1 MKKIPCIILAIL
13 LCVAHVNAQVA
24 AVFDPT
30 NWLTAIDTLYATYD
44 QIMNTVQQLKTQY
57 EQLQHAYEMAKTWDF
72 SNIKWDGDWDFR
84 NEIQSAG
91 LAVNRQLTRLR
102 NVKEALQ
109 AQNIRL
115 GGVSYSIA
123 DLVGAGDAN
132 KNILR
137 FVEHGAEWM
146 ANDQMRRAVRGFTG
160 KMSEREKRAIWSKYG
175 ISPAN
180 YVFVKQT
187 DEFLK
192 KQMTRVIA
200 AGLDENTE
208 DLIES
213 TTKKYGDVFAAAM
226 NGKNPT
232 EILQQQA
239 AMLKLLGEQINTLI
253 TNLNQIGTVYATQ
266 IQREKTQQDI
276 ARDTSNTI
284 NKAQKRGTPS
294 SMFVI
299 SNDKR

>member
-1 MKKIPCIILAIL
+1 MKKIRAIVFIFL
-13 LCVAHVNAQVA
+13 LCTTHMYAQM

-30 NWLTAIDTLYATYD
+30 NWLTAIDNLYATYD
-44 QIMNTVQQLKTQY
+44 QIMNTIQQLKTQY
-57 EQLQHAYEMAKTWDF
+57 EQLQHAYEMAKTWDI

-84 NEIQSAG
+84 NEIRSAG

-160 KMSEREKRAIWSKYG
+160 KMSEREKRAIWWKYG

-180 YVFVKQT
+180 YVFVKET

-192 KQMTRVIA
+192 KQMTRVMA

-208 DLIES
+208 SLIES

-226 NGKNPT
+226 DGKTPT
-232 EILQQQA
+232 EVLQQIA
-239 AMLKLLGEQINTLI
+239 AMHKLLGEQMNTLN
-253 TNLNQIGTVYATQ
+253 TNLNQIGTLYATQ
-266 IQREKTQQDI
+266 IQREKTQHDI
-276 ARDTSNTI
+276 ERDTENTI
-284 NKAQKRGTPS
+284 TEAQKRGTPS
-294 SMFVI
+294 SMFVVT
-299 SNDKR
+299 SSKG